1 MICIRIYLGILLG
14 NFPMNHQ
21 KMVRWLISAW
31 VLLRSLWRILAIISK
46 CSIWKQYWLFHRI
59 WRIMILQLLRILLHF
74 RLLFGGLLGW
84 RLWFLLWFDPWKFV
98 SILDLGSLFPPLFYF
113 ILIQH
118 HQLLE
123 LAESLLTI
131 VLLEK
136 DDFAEVFARHL
147 MIYGNWLIMGRIL
160 PILV

>member
-21 KMVRWLISAW
+21 KLVGWLISAW
-31 VLLRSLWRILAIISK
+31 FLLGSLWRQLALISK

-59 WRIMILQLLRILLHF
+59 WWIMILQLLSILLNF
-74 RLLFGGLLGW
+74 RLLCGLLGW
-84 RLWFLLWFDPWKFV
+84 SLRFLLWFDSWKFV

-123 LAESLLTI
+123 LPESLLTI
-131 VLLEK
+131 GLLEK
-136 DDFAEVFARHL
+136 YDFAEVFARHL